1 MFIQMVFDDFSTK
14 EELLRLLPLKT
25 RGIGIYNRVKSF
37 FLEEKVTS
45 EKLVTVTGG
54 TGPLELGIKIVKD
67 SKIEQR
73 STTEHTGAL
82 HPLRV

>member
-1 MFIQMVFDDFSTK
+1 MVFDDFSTK

-25 RGIGIYNRVKSF
+25 RGSDIYNRVKSF
-37 FLEEKVTS
+37 FLEEKVTL

-54 TGPLELGIKIVKD
+54 TEPLELGIKAVND

-82 HPLRV
+82 CPLRV